1 MEFKETCRLQKSS
14 SELSVRVTPRSS
26 RNKLERVNQS
36 IKVWVTASPTDGQ
49 ANEAVCQT
57 VAKVL
62 KVPPSS
68 VSVKRG
74 HTAREKVLAIEGLSS
89 EELEQR
95 LSIL

>member
-1 MEFKETCRLQKSS
+1 MNEQ
-14 SELSVRVTPRSS
+14 
-26 RNKLERVNQS
+26 

-57 VAKVL
+57 VAKAL

-74 HTAREKVLAIEGLSS
+74 HTAREKVLLIEGLSS